1 MSKKHKIKESK
12 QIIYSLAQT
21 ATDKIYENKFLIQE
35 IDSLKNSIKLI
46 KEFLIQY
53 SSLNAKNLS
62 EKNLILDGINNIHF
76 SLAFNNI

>member
-53 SSLNAKNLS
+53 SSLEIHVS
-62 EKNLILDGINNIHF
+62 FHMQRRILVRIYYHRVF
-76 SLAFNNI
+76 

>member
-1 MSKKHKIKESK
+1 MSKKPKIKESK

-53 SSLNAKNLS
+53 S
-62 EKNLILDGINNIHF
+62 
-76 SLAFNNI
+76 